1 LRRREDF
8 TKDCLPKK
16 KEDAYKTCISGT
28 GPIEKED
35 EFDEPRIGYDR
46 AQGGG
51 SKCGYHF
58 KVCLKTRWSETH
70 CARRRLSTRGS
81 GKVSVLW
88 DIA

>member
-16 KEDAYKTCISGT
+16 KEDAYKTRISGT
-28 GPIEKED
+28 GPIEKRG

-58 KVCLKTRWSETH
+58 KVCLKTR
-70 CARRRLSTRGS
+70 
-81 GKVSVLW
+81 
-88 DIA
+88 